1 MNGIINERDMVITE
15 EKAAIVS
22 RLEAMR
28 ADGWRELESMDESQ
42 LDALEADVD
51 ACAVTI
57 NAFHP
62 YAVARQDAYAAIRSE
77 RHKREAKRLQERSRQ
92 ERRARLIADAASD
105 IEHAVRMLDEASEI
119 PYEPHEPAP
128 VPSVDIETATD
139 AELKAARISLASIA
153 NAPDKSAERA
163 ALLELVKTDAAKAIG
178 KELLKESKQETN
190 RRTNAAEL
198 LAAIET
204 EIRHREAVRAK
215 EAETLE
221 ERVARLEAALQEV

>member
-15 EKAAIVS
+15 EKAATVS

-28 ADGWRELESMDESQ
+28 ADGWRELESMDASQ
-42 LDALEADVD
+42 LDALESDVD

-62 YAVARQDAYAAIRSE
+62 YAVARKDAYAAIRAE
-77 RHKREAKRLQERSRQ
+77 RHKREAKRIQERSRQ
-92 ERRARLIADAASD
+92 ERRARLIADAGND
-105 IEHAVRMLDEASEI
+105 IEHADRMLDEALAI

-153 NAPDKSAERA
+153 NDTGKSTHYA
-163 ALLELVKTDAAKAIG
+163 ALLGLVKTDAAHAIG
-178 KELLKESKQETN
+178 KELLKKSKQEIN

-215 EAETLE
+215 KAEPLE
-221 ERVARLEAALQEV
+221 ERVERLESALQEV